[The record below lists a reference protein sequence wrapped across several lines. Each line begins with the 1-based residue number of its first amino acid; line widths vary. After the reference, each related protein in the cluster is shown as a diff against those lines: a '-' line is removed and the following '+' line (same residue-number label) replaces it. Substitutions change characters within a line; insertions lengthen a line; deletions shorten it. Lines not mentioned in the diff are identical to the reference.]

1 MFVSKKRYK
10 ALEEKLSKVN
20 SENGT
25 LKRTLTNK
33 EKLLKEYV
41 IQIDDLESVYKEI
54 SLEKDQFK
62 NENIILNQE
71 VKLYQDTVKDLEDE
85 LENIKEANTK
95 LIDVFNSLNDKL
107 WTNKEC
113 IRQLRKLSNEIE
125 KSNKIDKWYIAEY
138 LDQISM
144 YINTG
149 LGIKIKNLKDF
160 IKGDINNENSKR
172 G

>member
-1 MFVSKKRYK
+1 MFVSKKKYETLK
-10 ALEEKLSKVN
+10 EELSKVKT
-20 SENGT
+20 ENKN
-25 LKRTLTNK
+25 LKIELAYNHRTL
-33 EKLLKEYV
+33 EDYEA
-41 IQIDDLESVYKEI
+41 QIDDLESVYKEI
-54 SLEKDQFK
+54 SLEKDQLK
-62 NENIILNQE
+62 NENSILEQE
-71 VKLYQDTVKDLEDE
+71 VKLYQDTVEDLKCE
-85 LENIKEANTK
+85 LESIKEANTK

-144 YINTG
+144 YINVG

-160 IKGDINNENSKR
+160 LKGDINNENSKR
-172 G
+172 

>member
-1 MFVSKKRYK
+1 MFVSKKKYETLK
-10 ALEEKLSKVN
+10 EELSKVKT
-20 SENGT
+20 ENKN
-25 LKRTLTNK
+25 LKIELAYNYRTL
-33 EKLLKEYV
+33 EDYEA
-41 IQIDDLESVYKEI
+41 QIDDLESVYKEI

-62 NENIILNQE
+62 NENSILEQE
-71 VKLYQDTVKDLEDE
+71 VKLYQDTVEDLKYE

-160 IKGDINNENSKR
+160 LKGDINNENSKR